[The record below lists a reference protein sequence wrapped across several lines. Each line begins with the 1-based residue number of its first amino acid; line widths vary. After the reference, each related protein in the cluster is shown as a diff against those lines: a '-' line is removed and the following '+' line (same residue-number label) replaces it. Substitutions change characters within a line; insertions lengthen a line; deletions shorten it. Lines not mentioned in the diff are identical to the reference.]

1 MDEYRVVG
9 PDGREYGPVDLPG
22 LQQWIREG
30 RVLKDTRVRK
40 NDGAVMSADL
50 LAELSEIF
58 RPPPPPP
65 APAPSVPP
73 IASNVPVLAEFR
85 SWGFIG
91 QAWEL
96 VKPHWLVLSAMHL
109 VAFVLASLAGVV
121 IEPFLASLLSMSI
134 QSVLMVGII
143 RATLGVLAGR
153 APELEMMFSGLDRAG
168 TAILAM
174 LVMWALIVAGL
185 LLLIVP
191 GIIVALMVMMT
202 NYVIAET
209 KQDFWTAIKSSAQLT
224 RGYKWQL
231 FCLSLALIP
240 VLLLGLIACCIGVVV
255 SLAVCVMTLALV
267 YRFLQAKQVQPAVAV
282 AAVVP

>member
-9 PDGREYGPVDLPG
+9 PDGKEYGPVDLPG

-50 LAELSEIF
+50 LPELTEIF
-58 RPPPPPP
+58 RPPPP
-65 APAPSVPP
+65 APTVPP
-73 IASNVPVLAEFR
+73 IATTVPMLAEFR

-109 VAFVLASLAGVV
+109 VAFLIV
-121 IEPFLASLLSMSI
+121 
-134 QSVLMVGII
+134 SVLGMVPILGTFIGIAVQAVLSIGII

-153 APELEMMFSGLDRAG
+153 TPDLEMMFSGFDRAG
-168 TAILAM
+168 TAILAAFVIWV
-174 LVMWALIVAGL
+174 LVTAGL

-191 GIIVALMVMMT
+191 GVIIALMLIMT

-209 KQDFWTAIKSSAQLT
+209 QQDFWTAIKSSAELT
-224 RGYKWQL
+224 KGYKWEL
-231 FCLSLALIP
+231 FCLCLAMIP
-240 VLLLGLIACCIGVVV
+240 IVLLGLLACCIGVVV
-255 SLAVCVMTLALV
+255 SMAVYVMAFALA
-267 YRFLQAKQVQPAVAV
+267 YRFLQAKHAQPLIEAVT
-282 AAVVP
+282 VVP

>member
-58 RPPPPPP
+58 RPPPP
-65 APAPSVPP
+65 APSVPP

-109 VAFVLASLAGVV
+109 VALLIAGVISSIPIPIIAILAGMALNAVFT
-121 IEPFLASLLSMSI
+121 I
-134 QSVLMVGII
+134 GII

-153 APELEMMFSGLDRAG
+153 TPDLEMMFGGFDRAG
-168 TAILAM
+168 AAILAAF
-174 LVMWALIVAGL
+174 VMWVLITLGL
-185 LLLIVP
+185 FLLIVP

-209 KQDFWTAIKSSAQLT
+209 QQDFWTAMKSSAELT
-224 RGYKWQL
+224 NGYKWQL
-231 FCLSLALIP
+231 FCLCLALIP
-240 VLLLGLIACCIGVVV
+240 IMVLGLLACCIGVVV
-255 SLAVCVMTLALV
+255 SLAVAMMAVALA
-267 YRFLQAKQVQPAVAV
+267 YRFLQAKKAQPLTVVAT
-282 AAVVP
+282 VVP

>member
-9 PDGREYGPVDLPG
+9 PDGKEYGPVDLPG

-50 LAELSEIF
+50 LPELTEIF
-58 RPPPPPP
+58 RPPP
-65 APAPSVPP
+65 PAPSVPP
-73 IASNVPVLAEFR
+73 IATTVPMIAEFR

-109 VAFVLASLAGVV
+109 VSFLIVTVLGMIPILGTFVGIAVQA
-121 IEPFLASLLSMSI
+121 
-134 QSVLMVGII
+134 VLTVGII

-153 APELEMMFSGLDRAG
+153 TPDLEMMFSGFDRAG
-168 TAILAM
+168 AAILAAF
-174 LVMWALIVAGL
+174 VMTVLIGAGL

-202 NYVIAET
+202 NYIIAET
-209 KQDFWTAIKSSAQLT
+209 QQDFWTAIKSSAELT
-224 RGYKWQL
+224 KGYKWEL
-231 FCLSLALIP
+231 FCLCLALIP
-240 VLLLGLIACCIGVVV
+240 VILLGLLACCIGVVV
-255 SLAVCVMTLALV
+255 SAAVAMMATALA
-267 YRFLQAKQVQPAVAV
+267 YRFLQAKKAQPVTVAV
-282 AAVVP
+282 ATVLP

>member
-9 PDGREYGPVDLPG
+9 PDGKEYGPVDLPG

-50 LAELSEIF
+50 LPELTEIF
-58 RPPPPPP
+58 RPPP
-65 APAPSVPP
+65 PAPSVPP
-73 IASNVPVLAEFR
+73 IASNVAVLAEFR

-109 VAFVLASLAGVV
+109 VAFLIVSV
-121 IEPFLASLLSMSI
+121 LSMVPI
-134 QSVLMVGII
+134 LGAFVGMAVQAVLTVGII

-153 APELEMMFSGLDRAG
+153 TPDLEMMFSGFDRAG
-168 TAILAM
+168 TAILAAF
-174 LVMWALIVAGL
+174 VMWVLITAGL

-202 NYVIAET
+202 NYIIAET
-209 KQDFWTAIKSSAQLT
+209 QQDFWTAIKSSAELT
-224 RGYKWQL
+224 KGYKWEL
-231 FCLSLALIP
+231 FCLCLALIP
-240 VLLLGLIACCIGVVV
+240 VVLLGLIACCIGIVV
-255 SLAVCVMTLALV
+255 SLAVSVMAVALV
-267 YRFLQAKQVQPAVAV
+267 YRFLQAKHAQPVTAVAT
-282 AAVVP
+282 VVP

>member
-50 LAELSEIF
+50 LAELTEIF
-58 RPPPPPP
+58 RPPP
-65 APAPSVPP
+65 PAPSVPP
-73 IASNVPVLAEFR
+73 IASNVPVPAEFR
-85 SWGFIG
+85 SWAFIG

-109 VAFVLASLAGVV
+109 VAFVIASLAGVV

-174 LVMWALIVAGL
+174 LVMWALIFAGL

-191 GIIVALMVMMT
+191 GIIVALMVMLT

-240 VLLLGLIACCIGVVV
+240 VLLLGLIVCCIGVVV

-267 YRFLQAKQVQPAVAV
+267 YRFLQAKQAQPAVAV